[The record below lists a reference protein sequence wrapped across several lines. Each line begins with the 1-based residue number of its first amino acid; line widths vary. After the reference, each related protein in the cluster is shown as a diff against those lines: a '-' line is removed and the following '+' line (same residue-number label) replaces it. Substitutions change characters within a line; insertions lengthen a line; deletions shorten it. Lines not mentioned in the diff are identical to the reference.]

1 MTGMSNN
8 SIFSETME
16 NPTNPEVQPVAEQ
29 SETAQPKSTRPTYNP
44 QIQIFAENNSKRPK
58 SGKNPGKS
66 HFEAV
71 VRAKIANRLLHLKKA
86 PKIHVSGAFFVKAK
100 TGIIRMRL
108 CRA

>member
-1 MTGMSNN
+1 MGYNDL
-8 SIFSETME
+8 I
-16 NPTNPEVQPVAEQ
+16 
-29 SETAQPKSTRPTYNP
+29 YNP

-71 VRAKIANRLLHLKKA
+71 VGAKIANRLQHLKKA
-86 PKIHVSGAFFVKAK
+86 PKIHVSGAFFVKTK